1 MKNKLSKVLFSLLM
15 VVYVLSTCMTVL
27 ALVQTSFVEE
37 QDGLVATLSFDK
49 KEYELGEKVN
59 VSLSV
64 KNDLDVSKNVKTE
77 IVLPNGFQVVS
88 GNLKQDSFALDFEE
102 EKLNEVVL
110 SSVENIVDDT
120 VVDDSI
126 VDDTTEE
133 MPDTGIRV
141 IVYETLMILSFC
153 GLLVLVISKK
163 IINRKTIASLVICLA
178 LAGTVVL
185 TTVVKADSLA
195 KEFIVEGTIKYNG
208 EDVVIKGIVNY
219 SENCTDP
226 NCVSCPENYNKC
238 TVCAEG
244 YELNSEGYCEK
255 ENYTEE
261 D

>member
-15 VVYVLSTCMTVL
+15 VVYVLSTCMTAL

-120 VVDDSI
+120 VVDD
-126 VDDTTEE
+126 TTEE
-133 MPDTGIRV
+133 MPDTAIRV
-141 IVYETLMILSFC
+141 IIYESLMILSFC

-163 IINRKTIASLVICLA
+163 IINRKTIASLVICMA

-185 TTVVKADSLA
+185 TNVVKADSLA

-226 NCVSCPENYNKC
+226 NCVSCSGNYNKC
-238 TVCAEG
+238 AACAEG
-244 YELNSEGYCEK
+244 YALTQFGDCKKDNH
-255 ENYTEE
+255 TEE